1 LEGELHFVR
10 ALLAIGHLLPGVSGG
25 KEAQAI
31 RLRAE
36 IDQINLNL
44 PARVWLP
51 IHSSTIPHHVLHIS
65 TTFSA
70 VLNSKDK
77 APFIL
82 YVEVLEVDN
91 IETTPVPQKMLNVLR
106 STKSEENLMA
116 NERPSS
122 STTATQPSATM
133 LHSNSMGMLCPY
145 DNDDCW
151 TQEDDEISQQVQPYK
166 HLLSLSSVHEKIFKL
181 IC

>member
-1 LEGELHFVR
+1 VR
-10 ALLAIGHLLPGVSGG
+10 ALLAIGHLLPGVAGG

-36 IDQINLNL
+36 LDQINLNL

-51 IHSSTIPHHVLHIS
+51 IHSSTVPHHVLHIS

-91 IETTPVPQKMLNVLR
+91 IETSPVPQKMLNVLR
-106 STKSEENLMA
+106 STKSEENLLA
-116 NERPSS
+116 NAGPSP
-122 STTATQPSATM
+122 STTMQNMSTM

-151 TQEDDEISQQVQPYK
+151 TQEDDEISQQVRLNY
-166 HLLSLSSVHEKIFKL
+166 VF
-181 IC
+181 